1 MGTAITFDTLQYVE
15 KLKSGGFSDAQAK
28 VMAEAQKQAIETAAD
43 LTLATKSDVQALKDD
58 NKDIKAE
65 LNLLRWMMGFTMAL
79 VTACLWLL
87 IKLLSNVG

>member
-1 MGTAITFDTLQYVE
+1 
-15 KLKSGGFSDAQAK
+15 
-28 VMAEAQKQAIETAAD
+28 MAEAQKQAIETAAD